1 MSGQKTYSKTNILKN
16 NEGQAL
22 LFVVV
27 ALTISTVIGVSVAT
41 RTLSVT
47 KRVAQT
53 DTQTKVYYAAEA
65 GIERFVNLSTPDL
78 KALAAVGGNTAD
90 NCAKAKAVTAPNN
103 FCSFTLGSTTTVETS
118 TLVKVQEITYN
129 ETSPSPHY
137 SVKSKNGIFSSVS
150 LSGYT
155 GNQVTICWKD
165 KAVEHTA
172 VYYTLWGPTNFIS
185 KAVIN
190 PTSIAGGDP
199 LSFTTTNALDAV
211 TSGNSIYSSCHTVL
225 TPIAS
230 NPYFLNVMPLGGDA
244 TIGIFPGTQPIPPQG
259 FLITSK
265 ASLNTTSTLQQQVV
279 KVIEATRTYNHV
291 PGFYDAALY
300 VQDDIIAP

>member
-211 TSGNSIYSSCHTVL
+211 TS
-225 TPIAS
+225 